1 MVHRYKFD
9 ELWNF
14 SHILLDKR
22 ATERGIRMEKI
33 VYTVKEI
40 SNLLGIGLPA
50 AYQLVRSDGFPCIK
64 VGKRLV
70 VPIVA
75 FHTWVKEQT
84 NTTSSYFGGC

>member
-1 MVHRYKFD
+1 
-9 ELWNF
+9 
-14 SHILLDKR
+14 
-22 ATERGIRMEKI
+22 MEKI

-70 VPIVA
+70 VPIEA
-75 FHTWVKEQT
+75 FHAWVKEQT
-84 NTTSSYFGGC
+84 NASSKCLEGC